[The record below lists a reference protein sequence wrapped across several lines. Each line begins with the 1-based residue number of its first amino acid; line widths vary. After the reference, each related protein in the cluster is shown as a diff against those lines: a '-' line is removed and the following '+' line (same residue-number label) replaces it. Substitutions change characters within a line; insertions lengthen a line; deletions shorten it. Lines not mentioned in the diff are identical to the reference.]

1 MALPLDSVTTTR
13 RVFVSCDV
21 LFEEGYPHC
30 TSPIVGEAIQLF
42 NVLDNTNSTL
52 DDNEEMHKPAN
63 NQLVPANNHAQP
75 TKSVSNQPKP
85 ASNQPIIPDTQPLPL
100 ENLQQLQVD
109 LTDDQ
114 VEPRT
119 TPAAQIPEP
128 H

>member
-1 MALPLDSVTTTR
+1 
-13 RVFVSCDV
+13 VFVSRDV
-21 LFEEGYPHC
+21 LFEEDYPHH
-30 TSPIVGEAIQLF
+30 TSPIVGEAIALF
-42 NVLDNTNSTL
+42 DVLDNTNGTL
-52 DDNEEMHKPAN
+52 DNNEEMHKPAN

-100 ENLQQLQVD
+100 KNLQQLQVD

-128 H
+128 Y